1 MDYQAKSYER
11 MEESKGNSVNEE
23 DQREEGQADD
33 DLMQEEEAYQ
43 AKTNL
48 EQVLY
53 HSIKLVLNIFAEQPL
68 QVDKS
73 NAQIM
78 NKDPKYLTKYSLF
91 RLQT

>member
-1 MDYQAKSYER
+1 

-53 HSIKLVLNIFAEQPL
+53 HIKLVLNIFAE
-68 QVDKS
+68 
-73 NAQIM
+73 
-78 NKDPKYLTKYSLF
+78 
-91 RLQT
+91 